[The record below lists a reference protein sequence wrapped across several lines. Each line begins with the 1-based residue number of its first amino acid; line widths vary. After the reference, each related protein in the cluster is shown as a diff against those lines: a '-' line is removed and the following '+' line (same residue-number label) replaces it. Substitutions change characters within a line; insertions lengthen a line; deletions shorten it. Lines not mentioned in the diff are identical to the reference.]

1 MMKDL
6 KEKLVF
12 LAGERALKKVRENG
26 LAPEDVKIIAGAAGG
41 PKWLI
46 LGQLD
51 RFLFGEW
58 FQGRKTPLFLIGS
71 SIGSWRFAAARRRS
85 PFSTP
90 GPTTKSILRTFAR
103 EPAPQFAGSS

>member
-1 MMKDL
+1 M

-12 LAGERALKKVRENG
+12 LAGARALEKVRDGG
-26 LAPEDVKIIAGAAGG
+26 LNSGDVKVVAGAAGG

-58 FQGRKTPLFLIGS
+58 FQGRIDPLFLALRGRI
-71 SIGSWRFAAARRRS
+71 
-85 PFSTP
+85 PP
-90 GPTTKSILRTFAR
+90 GP
-103 EPAPQFAGSS
+103 G